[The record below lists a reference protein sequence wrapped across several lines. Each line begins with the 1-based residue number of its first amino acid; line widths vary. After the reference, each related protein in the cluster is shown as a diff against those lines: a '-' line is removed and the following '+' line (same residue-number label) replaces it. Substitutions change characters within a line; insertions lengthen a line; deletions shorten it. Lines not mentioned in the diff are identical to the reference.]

1 MAKYY
6 PAFRGR
12 NKAKMQMFRL
22 QKDKPVGD
30 PSRYPIGMLFPF
42 RVDVSF
48 GKLSMTRS
56 GALRINET
64 DAIKNSFN
72 KITTKEI
79 WERAGIP
86 HPGPSWRLSNYVR
99 NGDFLVQ
106 EFEDTE
112 NLNYPLVMKRT
123 HGSGGKGF
131 AMIRNYDELVVALG
145 HVAPGDVTNYFFEPA
160 FDMTREYR
168 IHVSPHLSG
177 KSITYTVNKPVKQ
190 ADGSWSSQREI
201 ITRNNGVIHE
211 VRKKIR
217 QEAHDTGRTGTRN
230 FDQGNTY
237 FTTKFDRTSNWN
249 YMCTKAVKAIAALGL
264 DFGFV
269 DVLYNHNS
277 GKFVFCESGSN
288 PGMKQNPDIPVDNLT
303 FQFYRQAMKHII
315 LSKAQKSSKFRL
327 RIPTTVNQ

>member
-64 DAIKNSFN
+64 EAIKKSFN
-72 KITTKEI
+72 KITTKEV

-106 EFEDTE
+106 EFEETE

-131 AMIRNYDELVVALG
+131 SMIRNYDELVVALG
-145 HVAPGDVTNYFFEPA
+145 HVAPGDVPNYFFEPA
-160 FDMTREYR
+160 FNMTREYR

-177 KSITYTVNKPVKQ
+177 KSITYTVDKPVKQ
-190 ADGSWSSQREI
+190 SDGSWSSQREI

-211 VRKKIR
+211 VRKKESERIDFNAYR
-217 QEAHDTGRTGTRN
+217 PGTEFPCRGNHDTPITTPEVVNDVIAPDSGDGKHLVDLIHGCWIVSGTHGKRPV
-230 FDQGNTY
+230 FP
-237 FTTKFDRTSNWN
+237 N
-249 YMCTKAVKAIAALGL
+249 YVCNKDNA
-264 DFGFV
+264 
-269 DVLYNHNS
+269 
-277 GKFVFCESGSN
+277 
-288 PGMKQNPDIPVDNLT
+288 QN
-303 FQFYRQAMKHII
+303 
-315 LSKAQKSSKFRL
+315 
-327 RIPTTVNQ
+327 NQ